1 MFDFK
6 SYLSSL
12 CEQNKLAKTMGV
24 HFCTC
29 TGFGMLEEAL
39 DEIRNKKA
47 FVCMSDV
54 TDAATIQ
61 RGGGWF
67 KRRLFTAYI
76 LEKTEFGDMD
86 GQRAALDRCRELL
99 RQFHSRFIV
108 DEAKLGS
115 EAAYL
120 DVGNLKS
127 RELAGQVLT
136 GYTGLHFMIALDEPL
151 LLAYNDDEWDT
162 TKTKP

>member
-1 MFDFK
+1 MFNFH
-6 SYLSSL
+6 SYLSTL
-12 CEQNKLAKTMGV
+12 CELNRLAKAMQV

-29 TGFGMLEEAL
+29 TGFGMLEETL
-39 DEIRNKKA
+39 DNVRTARA
-47 FVCMSDV
+47 FVCVSDV
-54 TDAATIQ
+54 TDAATMQ
-61 RGGGWF
+61 RGGAWF
-67 KRRLFTAYI
+67 KRRIFTAYI
-76 LEKTEFGDMD
+76 LEKTEFGDMP
-86 GQRAALDRCRELL
+86 GQRAALERCRELL

-115 EAAYL
+115 ESAYL

-151 LLAYNDDEWDT
+151 PLAYNPEEWDT
-162 TKTKP
+162 IKIKP